1 MKKVTKKALSLAVT
15 TMLLMN
21 TFTATAFA
29 DNGHHEEHE
38 NNGHGYGHEYNKDWF
53 ENGHDNGHH
62 GHKEDQDQE
71 QQIVIELPE
80 EQEEEQEEIQQVEET
95 EQSEELQQE
104 EEINEEESSEE
115 EISEE
120 PSGVVEDTAEAVQE
134 VLNETAEEETE
145 EAVEEET
152 EEEASEQIEE
162 IEEAEEVEEIEEETV
177 EEVEEEARW
186 ESYTLYNYI
195 SVNNGKTYIS
205 LNTQENGITT
215 AKTAAEFHREN
226 GNKKYNLEGYE
237 YEIADY
243 DLTEL
248 VYTENGISYVE
259 KSVAAKGQPYFTARL
274 DRVEAVAQ
282 ARFRASNCVSGIE
295 SFTSIEDGTITFHR
309 NWYLTLVRPM
319 EADQK
324 LLTGIQMPNG
334 KYYGIDYTD
343 TFKAIDSRTIAFNT
357 KLNKDQYEIEDYD
370 FSELSLNY
378 EGNTYEYRPDGPV
391 AGDGNGFHYYT
402 VKFQKLDK
410 LAKSTYGGGYLK
422 EGWPAWPLVN
432 VKAADPDGFPYAAG
446 YYHRDYTV
454 TLHIG
459 DAPAAV
465 IEEEPVN
472 EEPEIIEEPAVEEP
486 EVIEEPAQVEE
497 IIPAAAEEV
506 IAIAEVIEEPAVEE
520 IVEEEVAQDEEVVEE
535 EVAQDEEV
543 TEEEVAQG
551 EEIVEEIIPA
561 TVEEIIAIA
570 AAPVEEEIEEEV
582 AQDEEI
588 VEEETAQIEEIV
600 EEEAAVEEIAE
611 ETEEV
616 AEPVEAP
623 VEEAIF
629 AVEEVKAQPRTHK
642 RAAANVSE
650 PAVNEATTN
659 QTEVIETIEE
669 ETEESIEDSAMPMA
683 AVEIAAV
690 EAEEILEEEMPLAAA
705 PFEAVSTAQAEEV
718 ASVETDAPS
727 FIEVATMQVA
737 DFVEIEEAEVPFAA
751 NGTWSLAT
759 MIFGAMSLL
768 LAIFTIASK
777 SISRGLKA
785 AAAIALAATAGILL
799 TTSDFGGMMVT
810 ANKGTLA
817 VVILNIF
824 EAVFASTASNEARLG

>member
-21 TFTATAFA
+21 TFTTIAFA
-29 DNGHHEEHE
+29 DPGHDHGNGYA
-38 NNGHGYGHEYNKDWF
+38 HGIECDKEQF
-53 ENGHDNGHH
+53 ANGHDNRDHSKQNG
-62 GHKEDQDQE
+62 EQE
-71 QQIVIELPE
+71 PE
-80 EQEEEQEEIQQVEET
+80 EQQEEILIEVLDEQIEEQQEENEPAELNEEEGQQEEEVQQEEAEEEET
-95 EQSEELQQE
+95 AEEESEEAAEEVQQE
-104 EEINEEESSEE
+104 EEIQQE
-115 EISEE
+115 EI
-120 PSGVVEDTAEAVQE
+120 
-134 VLNETAEEETE
+134 AEEETSE
-145 EAVEEET
+145 EEAEAVEEEA

-162 IEEAEEVEEIEEETV
+162 AEEEAEE
-177 EEVEEEARW
+177 EVEEAEAEPEEEPW
-186 ESYTLYNYI
+186 SSYTLYNYI

-215 AKTAAEFHREN
+215 PKTAAEFHREN
-226 GNKKYNLEGYE
+226 NNKKYNLEGYE

-472 EEPEIIEEPAVEEP
+472 EEPEIIEEPA
-486 EVIEEPAQVEE
+486 QVEE

-543 TEEEVAQG
+543 SQDEEVVEEEVAQG

-600 EEEAAVEEIAE
+600 EEEPAVEEIAE

-690 EAEEILEEEMPLAAA
+690 EAEEILDEEMPLAAA
-705 PFEAVSTAQAEEV
+705 PFEVVSTAQAEEV
-718 ASVETDAPS
+718 ASVETEAPS
-727 FIEVATMQVA
+727 FIEVASMQVA
-737 DFVEIEEAEVPFAA
+737 DFVEMEEAEVPMAA
-751 NGTWSLAT
+751 AGTWSLAT
-759 MIFGAMSLL
+759 MIFSAMSLL

-785 AAAIALAATAGILL
+785 AAAIALAATAAILL
-799 TTSDFGGMMVT
+799 ITSDLNGMMVT

>member
-21 TFTATAFA
+21 TFTTIAFA
-29 DNGHHEEHE
+29 DPGHDHGNGYA
-38 NNGHGYGHEYNKDWF
+38 HGIECDKEQF
-53 ENGHDNGHH
+53 ANGHDNRDHSKQNG
-62 GHKEDQDQE
+62 DQE
-71 QQIVIELPE
+71 PE
-80 EQEEEQEEIQQVEET
+80 EQQEEILIEVLDEQIEEQQEENEPAELNEEEGQQEEEVQQEEAEEEET
-95 EQSEELQQE
+95 AEEESEEAAEEVQQE
-104 EEINEEESSEE
+104 EEIQQE
-115 EISEE
+115 EI
-120 PSGVVEDTAEAVQE
+120 
-134 VLNETAEEETE
+134 AEEETSE
-145 EAVEEET
+145 EEAEAVEEEA

-162 IEEAEEVEEIEEETV
+162 AEEEAEE
-177 EEVEEEARW
+177 EVEEAEAEPEEEPW
-186 ESYTLYNYI
+186 SSYTLYNYI

-215 AKTAAEFHREN
+215 PKTAAEFHREN
-226 GNKKYNLEGYE
+226 NNKKYNLEGYE

-370 FSELSLNY
+370 FSGLTLEYNNEKY
-378 EGNTYEYRPDGPV
+378 AYRPDGPV

-402 VKFQKLDK
+402 VSLQKVDK

-454 TLHIG
+454 TLSVG

-472 EEPEIIEEPAVEEP
+472 EEPEI
-486 EVIEEPAQVEE
+486 IEEPAQVEE

-535 EVAQDEEV
+535 QPAPAEEV
-543 TEEEVAQG
+543 
-551 EEIVEEIIPA
+551 VEEIINIVP
-561 TVEEIIAIA
+561 VIEEI
-570 AAPVEEEIEEEV
+570 
-582 AQDEEI
+582 
-588 VEEETAQIEEIV
+588 AQIEEIV
-600 EEEAAVEEIAE
+600 EPAQEPVEEEPAEVIE

-623 VEEAIF
+623 VEEEIVEEIPEIVEETEEAAEPVEEPVVEETAEAEESTAVEEAIF
-629 AVEEVKAQPRTHK
+629 AVEEVKAQARTHK

-690 EAEEILEEEMPLAAA
+690 EAEEILDEEMPLAAA
-705 PFEAVSTAQAEEV
+705 PFEVVSTAQAEEV
-718 ASVETDAPS
+718 ASVETEAPS
-727 FIEVATMQVA
+727 FIEVASMQVA
-737 DFVEIEEAEVPFAA
+737 DFVEMEEAEVPMAA
-751 NGTWSLAT
+751 AGTWSLAT

-785 AAAIALAATAGILL
+785 AAAIALAATAAILL
-799 TTSDFGGMMVT
+799 ITSDLNGMMVT